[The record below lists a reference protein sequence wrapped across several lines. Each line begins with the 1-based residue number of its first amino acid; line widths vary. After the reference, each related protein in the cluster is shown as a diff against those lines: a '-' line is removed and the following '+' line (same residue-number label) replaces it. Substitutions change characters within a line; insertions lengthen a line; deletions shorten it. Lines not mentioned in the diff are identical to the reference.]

1 MPNTLLAAVAISL
14 LIIIG
19 GILAIIAVKRDN
31 LPDFKDGNT
40 LTADELNRIVST
52 VRFLK
57 GLSVTLAIIALL
69 VGLLSWQK
77 DGASLGVLVLNE
89 VIEAV
94 QRSVR

>member
-14 LIIIG
+14 LIIVG

-40 LTADELNRIVST
+40 LTADDLNRIVST

-94 QRSVR
+94 QRSVP